1 MTLQPQRSRKPDTLD
16 FLIYLE
22 PAGRR
27 QHLLPVLHAGIISVG
42 EPPVSIGGKNVVGI
56 LACWHKKARQEFLP
70 GGHAV
75 NHLKR
80 K

>member
-1 MTLQPQRSRKPDTLD
+1 MTLQPQRSRNPDTLD
-16 FLIYLE
+16 FLIYRE

-27 QHLLPVLHAGIISVG
+27 QHLLPVLHAGGV
-42 EPPVSIGGKNVVGI
+42 
-56 LACWHKKARQEFLP
+56 LACGHKKARQEFLP